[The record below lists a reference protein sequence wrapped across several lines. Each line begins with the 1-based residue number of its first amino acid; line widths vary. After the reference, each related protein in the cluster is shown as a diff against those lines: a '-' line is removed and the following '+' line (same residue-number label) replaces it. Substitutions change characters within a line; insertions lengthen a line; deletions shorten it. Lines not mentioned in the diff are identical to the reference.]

1 VLFFISRYRQIASYQ
16 GQPVADMLERRRVL
30 LDPVGAASR
39 GFLGL
44 VSALGLAR

>member
-1 VLFFISRYRQIASYQ
+1 
-16 GQPVADMLERRRVL
+16 VAAMLERRRVL

-39 GFLGL
+39 AFLGV